1 MIILIKGAIFDMDG
15 LMIDSEKI
23 VLMGYEFAMN
33 KFGYNQEILD
43 LAKGCIGLTYDDTR
57 KKFNENMGAGFDYDT
72 FKPYVSEFVH
82 EYFKT
87 NGVPVKKGLFEL
99 LGVLKQEN
107 YRLCVATS
115 TRASTAKDELINAEI
130 LPYFEDLVGGDNIK
144 NGKPAPDIFLEAAK
158 RIEVCPENC
167 IVFED
172 SINGI
177 KAAYNAGMKPI
188 MVPDMIEP
196 TDEILPMIYKRLNS
210 LDEAVPLI
218 KGGLL

>member
-1 MIILIKGAIFDMDG
+1 MLNKGAIFDMDG

-33 KFGYNQEILD
+33 KFGYGRELLD
-43 LAKGCIGLTYDDTR
+43 IAKSCIGRNYDDTC
-57 KKFNENMGAGFDYDT
+57 KIFNETMGNGFDYDT
-72 FKPYVSEFVH
+72 FKPNVSEFVH
-82 EYFKT
+82 KYFRT

-99 LGVLKQEN
+99 LEVLKQEN
-107 YRLCVATS
+107 YKLCVATS
-115 TRASTAKDELINAEI
+115 TRASTARDELIDAGI
-130 LPYFEDLVGGDNIK
+130 LPYFEDLVGGDSIK
-144 NGKPAPDIFLEAAK
+144 NGKPAPDIFLEAARK
-158 RIEVCPENC
+158 IDAKPQNC

-196 TDEILPMIYKRLNS
+196 TEEILPMIYKRFNS
-210 LDEAVPLI
+210 LDEAIPLI
-218 KGGLL
+218 KRGIL

>member
-1 MIILIKGAIFDMDG
+1 MLNKGAIFDMDG

-33 KFGYNQEILD
+33 KFGYGKEILD
-43 LAKGCIGLTYDDTR
+43 LAKGSIGLTYDDTR
-57 KKFNENMGAGFDYDT
+57 RKFNEEMGEGFDYDS
-72 FKPYVSEFVH
+72 FKPHVSKFVH
-82 EYFKT
+82 DYFKT
-87 NGVPVKKGLFEL
+87 NGIPIKKGLFEL
-99 LGVLKQEN
+99 LDALKQEG

-115 TRASTAKDELINAEI
+115 TREVTAREELINAGI
-130 LPYFEDLVGGDNIK
+130 LLHFEDLVGGDNIK

-158 RIEVCPENC
+158 RISVDPENC

-188 MVPDMIEP
+188 MIPDMAEP
-196 TDEILPMIYKRLNS
+196 TAEILPMIYRRFNS
-210 LDEAVPLI
+210 LDEAIPLI
-218 KGGLL
+218 KGELK